1 MLIKDIINET
11 TSSGGIATVAQPMT
25 KKVIKRAGPVEKG
38 KIKIGKGIYDEGKSP
53 HKKGTKKYKKHMAAK
68 HANMNEANFIDV
80 SKLDIDDEHGE
91 PIEDYGEVQNP
102 KVNASYFKKLIK
114 KYYNVMDISDEYGD
128 IPGFEFHKYIDNSG
142 KVASNLASK
151 PAVMDFLDSFVK
163 DDEEFL
169 GFELLQNN
177 AVLYDK
183 APGRNSPIKVY
194 KIPYTTP
201 PEKVYHFIRN
211 IMGS

>member
-80 SKLDIDDEHGE
+80 SKLELEDYHGE
-91 PIEDYGEVQNP
+91 TIEDYGEVQNP
-102 KVNASYFKKLIK
+102 KANANFFKKQIK
-114 KYYNVMDISDEYGD
+114 QYPQVMDISDEYGD

-142 KVASNLASK
+142 KVASTGSN
-151 PAVMDFLDSFVK
+151 PAVMDFLHTFKSNDS
-163 DDEEFL
+163 EFI

-194 KIPYTTP
+194 KIPYTLQQDNM
-201 PEKVYHFIRN
+201 YHFIRN